1 MEEKRRFSISGSTL
15 KIIAIVTMTIDHI
28 AAVLLEPM
36 LIAVS
41 GEWRETLILLYQV
54 LRGIGRLAFPI
65 FCFLLVE
72 GFLHTSNSRRY
83 LLRLGIFAA
92 VSEVPFDLAFHQK
105 WYDSQYQNVFFTLFF
120 GFIAMMGIFWCRNRM
135 TDGLREGKQWLYM
148 LGFFGQFAVTL
159 FCALAAW
166 FLHTDYGWYGVMV
179 IALLYLLHT
188 DKVKQILSGAV
199 LFFINLNLESL
210 GAAAFLPIALY
221 NGKRGIRMK
230 YFFYLYYPAHLL
242 ILAII
247 CSMFI
252 FP

>member
-1 MEEKRRFSISGSTL
+1 
-15 KIIAIVTMTIDHI
+15 MTIDHM
-28 AAVLLEPM
+28 AAVLLEPI
-36 LIAVS
+36 LITAS
-41 GEWRETLILLYQV
+41 GEWRETLILLYQA

-72 GFLHTSNSRRY
+72 GFLHTCNSRRY

-105 WYDSQYQNVFFTLFF
+105 WYDPQYQNVFFTLFF

-148 LGFFGQFAVTL
+148 LGFFGQFIVTL
-159 FCALAAW
+159 VCALAAW
-166 FLHTDYGWYGVMV
+166 LWHTDYGWYGVMV

-188 DKVKQILSGAV
+188 DKVKQILGGAV

-230 YFFYLYYPAHLL
+230 YFFYLYYPVHLL